1 LTTLRERL
9 AAKSWY
15 RWYAIGVIALVYAS
29 NQLDRQIMAV
39 VLEPVRLEL
48 GASDTEMGFLIGL
61 TFAIFYATLGMPI
74 AMLADRYNRRNI
86 ITSAIVVWSGFTV
99 LCGYATTFTQLALA
113 RIGVGVGEA
122 GSTPPSHSLI
132 SDLFPAGSRATAMG
146 LFAVGA
152 NVGLLLAYMVGGWL
166 VQHHGWRFTFIAVGV
181 PGLLVAALVYFTT
194 VEPKRGHS
202 ETPSAQAAQ
211 ARENAPG
218 FRTVVSYL
226 WRTRSCRYVVLGA
239 SCASFIGYGSALW
252 MPTFLI
258 RSHELSSSQAG
269 FVLALM
275 TGVIGGF
282 GTFAAG
288 RITDILSASDI
299 RWRCW
304 VVTLASVAMVP
315 FLLGMY
321 YVDSLTLALL
331 LYLVPAFMNG
341 CYVAPTYSMIQE
353 LVSVRARAV
362 ASAILLFVMNMIGMG
377 CGPQLVGILSDFFAR
392 DFGSESLRMA
402 MMLLSCVN
410 LLCAGFYFLASRSLR
425 GDFSAANLR
434 AA

>member
-1 LTTLRERL
+1 MTKLRDRL
-9 AAKSWY
+9 AAKPWY
-15 RWYAIGVIALVYAS
+15 RWYALCVIALVYAS

-48 GASDTEMGFLIGL
+48 GASDTQMGFLIGL
-61 TFAIFYATLGMPI
+61 TFAVFYATLGMPI
-74 AMLADRYNRRNI
+74 AMLADRHNRRNI
-86 ITSAIVVWSGFTV
+86 ITCAVAIWSGFTV
-99 LCGYATTFTQLALA
+99 LCGYAATFTQLALA

-146 LFAVGA
+146 VFAVGA
-152 NVGLLLAYMVGGWL
+152 NVGLLLAYMVGGAL
-166 VQHHGWRFTFIAVGV
+166 VEHCGWRFTFVAVGL

-194 VEPKRGHS
+194 IEPQRGRS
-202 ETPSAQAAQ
+202 EAARAPQASAIDAAPRFL
-211 ARENAPG
+211 A
-218 FRTVVSYL
+218 VVKHL
-226 WRTRSCRYVVLGA
+226 WHTRSCRYIVLGA

-275 TGVIGGF
+275 TGVVGGF

-288 RITDILSASDI
+288 RITDILSRLDV

-304 VVTLASVAMVP
+304 AVTVASIAMVP
-315 FLLGMY
+315 LLLGLFY
-321 YVDSLTLALL
+321 TDSLTLALM
-331 LYLVPAFMNG
+331 LYVVPAFLNG

-353 LVSVRARAV
+353 LVAIRSRAV
-362 ASAILLFVMNMIGMG
+362 ASAVLLFVMNMIGMG
-377 CGPQLVGILSDFFAR
+377 LGPQLVGILSDFFAP
-392 DFGSESLRMA
+392 DFGNRSLA
-402 MMLLSCVN
+402 IALMLLSCVN
-410 LLCAGFYFLASRSLR
+410 LLCAWFYYVASQTLR
-425 GDFSAANLR
+425 GDFANR
-434 AA
+434 YA